1 MWLENIIL
9 SIPSVSFVHHQ
20 MTTYMPLP
28 LLVTTTFKLQ
38 AEYQRQ
44 NVDSLLCAHLHY
56 LLSSSWAGGKV
67 SSYLLWL

>member
-1 MWLENIIL
+1 MVGKY
-9 SIPSVSFVHHQ
+9 SVSFMHQQ
-20 MTTYMPLP
+20 MTTYLTLA
-28 LLVTTTFKLQ
+28 LLVTARIKLQ

-44 NVDSLLCAHLHY
+44 NVDQLLCAHLHY